1 MLALVGSVMLS
12 SGVSA
17 EATPPAGA
25 GVPRPVARP
34 ASERIPASDPGTGT
48 TPPIPVILRRPAL
61 QYPNYALFVDPDP
74 EVVVKE
80 FTLFYNTIPDSTRLP
95 GGARGLFHIVYQRS
109 GGPQAAETL
118 FGHAWSTDLR
128 NWAVDTAAFSV
139 DTTSWNSAHVW
150 SPCLIRHGEKDY
162 LFYTGVDSM
171 GDQRIGYASTDRL
184 DTTDTVW
191 DPRRVMVWEAADTR
205 WAVPR
210 PWTYGYTTQFR
221 DPFVMDD
228 PDLPGRLLLFYTAH
242 DSTDFAAGRGG
253 LAVGIARSE
262 PETVDAWEDLGRLRS
277 TLPRTTQVGQL
288 EGPHVLTV
296 PGSHSGLRLL
306 FSNGGTPPD
315 ETGTTTIRFEA
326 LVPGASVSDTSFK
339 SWGAPTVLRDYL
351 SGDPTVF
358 GWSGS
363 EHLSVGDADFLAGF
377 TAWGPRYQGIAIA
390 RMHWQG
396 DGFTLGGYVF
406 TAVNE
411 YRSDA
416 RGVVLRVATGP
427 PPTRRVRFAIDSPR
441 ELDARLEVFDAMG
454 RRLKSLL
461 AGALP
466 KGSSSVAW
474 DLTTTDGASVPSGVY
489 FARLSFAG
497 GVRAVR
503 LAVVR

>member
-1 MLALVGSVMLS
+1 MAQPIPSSSGSRLRALGRRSTMLALVGSVMLS

-48 TPPIPVILRRPAL
+48 TPPIPAILRRPAPAPATAPHRAGPRAAGPAPRIRVLLRRPPL

-262 PETVDAWEDLGRLRS
+262 V
-277 TLPRTTQVGQL
+277 
-288 EGPHVLTV
+288 
-296 PGSHSGLRLL
+296 
-306 FSNGGTPPD
+306 
-315 ETGTTTIRFEA
+315 
-326 LVPGASVSDTSFK
+326 
-339 SWGAPTVLRDYL
+339 
-351 SGDPTVF
+351 
-358 GWSGS
+358 
-363 EHLSVGDADFLAGF
+363 
-377 TAWGPRYQGIAIA
+377 
-390 RMHWQG
+390 
-396 DGFTLGGYVF
+396 
-406 TAVNE
+406 
-411 YRSDA
+411 
-416 RGVVLRVATGP
+416 
-427 PPTRRVRFAIDSPR
+427 RRV
-441 ELDARLEVFDAMG
+441 
-454 RRLKSLL
+454 
-461 AGALP
+461 
-466 KGSSSVAW
+466 
-474 DLTTTDGASVPSGVY
+474 
-489 FARLSFAG
+489 
-497 GVRAVR
+497 
-503 LAVVR
+503 